1 MRTMLLAVLVSF
13 VSSVPAQ
20 AQDPGRARQL
30 VDEGAKAYNAGQND
44 HALQLAAE
52 AIRLDP
58 RCAEAY
64 MLRALAREVQGLLL
78 PAVQD
83 LTLAIE
89 IAPDLSSAYIYRAG
103 MLLYL
108 DRYRD
113 ALADCDAGLRLSEDG
128 RLHAYRGCARINL
141 GEVDEGL
148 ADIDKG
154 LQIRGR
160 HRDITRFDGYLA
172 KADWQAMYD
181 EGVQMEKECPD
192 WPMGYYSE
200 VIADVETGNFDRA
213 LETTQRLERLTPK
226 PADGQVCRARIHGSP
241 AAGKLYNFENALQC
255 IRQLNPPVATNYMV
269 NAAAHV
275 YYDSGRYAEAI
286 HELETHG
293 RMTNFETLFI
303 LAASH
308 FRLGQFPEARK
319 YLTDAARINPY
330 ISRHTDRVPEMT
342 AFLKGVDAGVA
353 KERSLKKGEIIDKER
368 ELALLSVAEL
378 ETFVKRFRFE
388 KALDGYK
395 KYRKDLTSPS
405 LCAEADA
412 RIAALGG
419 VVAAFKRVRER
430 LNSGGL
436 KDAKMTMAGVEI
448 SLTKAVDDE
457 TFEFTMA
464 RGGGKGA
471 WAALGPEG
479 LFALLDRVSPKP
491 DERLGMGIVAWD
503 LGLQARAMDDLQRA
517 VKADAKLKG
526 RLDAFVS
533 ARRGIDVP
541 KGGFVAWQGRYVT
554 SEEKANLEKGLALF
568 QGKWVTKDD
577 YAHLAKGEIQV
588 EEKWVPG
595 DEKTL
600 LSKGYRSYK
609 GTWYT
614 REAYHL
620 LRAKWEEA
628 VEVSTTHY
636 DIRTNQGEDFA
647 QELAVLCEVA
657 YEDYKAFYGGKEP
670 SMGPKERMTLWAF
683 AGYEDYRRH
692 CVEHGSEAE
701 LQAAGFA
708 VSNSTVVVGWN
719 KTGDTAEFLATMA
732 HEAAHLYYFRVAAAS
747 GAPSWYAEGMATQ
760 FEGFRWAGSKYV
772 YDRLS
777 RSRLPFIRR
786 AIEQNRLIPL
796 DQLVAGEALTLINS
810 DTEKALVFYAEC
822 WALVY
827 FLTQTDQEEYRA
839 AFRRYRDAVD
849 SGKAAPLSEFFTDL
863 RALDADF
870 VKFIKRM

>member
-1 MRTMLLAVLVSF
+1 MRTILLATLLSLVP
-13 VSSVPAQ
+13 VIPAQ
-20 AQDPGRARQL
+20 AQDPERARQL
-30 VDEGAKAYNAGQND
+30 ADEGGRACNAGQIER
-44 HALQLAAE
+44 ALQLAAE

-64 MLRALAREVQGLLL
+64 LVRALAREVQGLLL

-83 LTLAIE
+83 LTLAME
-89 IAPDLSSAYIYRAG
+89 IRPDDPRAYIYRAG
-103 MLLYL
+103 MYLYL

-113 ALADCDAGLRLSEDG
+113 ALADCEAGLRLSEDG

-160 HRDITRFDGYLA
+160 HRDITHFDGHLA
-172 KADWQAMYD
+172 KADWQAMYE
-181 EGVQMEKECPD
+181 EGVRMEKECPD
-192 WPMGYYSE
+192 WAMGYLCE
-200 VIADVETGNFDRA
+200 VIADVETGNFERA
-213 LETTQRLERLTPK
+213 LETTKRLERLTPR

-241 AAGKLYNFENALQC
+241 AAGSLYSFENALHS
-255 IRQLNPPVATNYMV
+255 IRHLNPPVAANYLV

-293 RMTNFETLFI
+293 RMTNFETAFL

-308 FRLGQFPEARK
+308 FRLGQLPEARK
-319 YLTDAARINPY
+319 YLADAARLNPY

-353 KERSLKKGEIIDKER
+353 KERSLKKGEVIDKER

-378 ETFVKRFRFE
+378 ETFVRRFRFE

-395 KYRKDLTSPS
+395 KYRRGMTSPS

-412 RIAALGG
+412 RIAALSG
-419 VVAAFKRVRER
+419 VVAAFKRVREK

-436 KDAKMTMAGVEI
+436 KDAKLTMAGVEI
-448 SLTKAVDDE
+448 TLTKAVDDE
-457 TFEFTMA
+457 KFEYTMPQ
-464 RGGGKGA
+464 GGGKGA

-479 LFALLDRVSPKP
+479 LLALLDRVSPKP
-491 DERLGMGIVAWD
+491 DERLGMGIIAWD

-533 ARRGIDVP
+533 ARRGLDVP
-541 KGGFVAWQGRYVT
+541 KGGFVVYQGRYVT
-554 SEEKANLEKGLALF
+554 PEEKGNLEKGLVQLD
-568 QGKWVTKDD
+568 GKWVTKDD
-577 YAHLAKGEIQV
+577 YGHLAKGEIRV
-588 EEKWVPG
+588 DDKWVPG
-595 DEKTL
+595 DEKSL
-600 LSKGYRSYK
+600 LSRGYRSHK

-614 REAYHL
+614 REAYRL

-628 VEVSTTHY
+628 VEVSTAHY
-636 DIRTNQGEDFA
+636 EIRTNQGEDFA
-647 QELAVLCEVA
+647 QELAALCEVA
-657 YEDYKAFYGGKEP
+657 YGDYKAFYGGKEP

-683 AGYEDYRRH
+683 SGYEDYRRY
-692 CVEHGSEAE
+692 CVEHGTEAE

-708 VSNSTVVVGWN
+708 VSNSTVVGGGN

-732 HEAAHLYYFRVAAAS
+732 HEAAHLYYFRIAEAS

-777 RSRLPFIRR
+777 RSRLPFLRR
-786 AIEQNRLIPL
+786 AIEQGRLLPL
-796 DQLVAGEALTLINS
+796 DQVVSGDALTLINS

-827 FLTQTDQEEYRA
+827 FLTQTDQEEHRE

-849 SGKAAPLSEFFTDL
+849 SGKAAPLSDFFPDL